1 MAGRKTK
8 KQESADREALQ
19 ESVIQALA
27 DPADGRSPAD
37 VEAVNE
43 LETGTVA
50 AWLRDDPLF
59 RRRLEEACS
68 ANRPLER
75 LSVRKSLAAK
85 AKEGS
90 IQHQKYYLE
99 ILEREEGQTDEKLT
113 VEFIVT
119 DASRPEEID

>member
-1 MAGRKTK
+1 VAGRKTK

-27 DPADGRSPAD
+27 DPTNDRPPTE
-37 VEAVNE
+37 VEAAFE
-43 LETGTVA
+43 LEAGTVA
-50 AWLRDDPLF
+50 AWLGDDPLF

-99 ILEREEGQTDEKLT
+99 ILDREDGQADEKLT
-113 VEFIVT
+113 VEFIIT
-119 DASRPEEID
+119 DASRPEETE

>member
-1 MAGRKTK
+1 VAGRKTK

-27 DPADGRSPAD
+27 DPANNLPPTEM
-37 VEAVNE
+37 EAGFE
-43 LETGTVA
+43 LEAGTVA

-99 ILEREEGQTDEKLT
+99 ILEQEEGQTDEKLT

-119 DASRPEEID
+119 DASRTKGSG